1 MRTTE
6 SILRMCDKA
15 VISFQKDKSQ
25 CGMHLVLFCIR
36 IFSFGSKST
45 TELNESESDPHQ
57 AESLEVDS
65 RRAIDGR
72 GEEGGGGN
80 GDGWAGT
87 GVRASTRVQSQKAR
101 RSCDAS
107 SRMHRSLAEHD

>member
-1 MRTTE
+1 MRTTA

-25 CGMHLVLFCIR
+25 CGMPLVLFCIR

-57 AESLEVDS
+57 AESLEVNS
-65 RRAIDGR
+65 RRAIDRR
-72 GEEGGGGN
+72 GEEV
-80 GDGWAGT
+80 GT
-87 GVRASTRVQSQKAR
+87 GVGGLGLGSRASTRVQSQKAR